1 MDQFSPRLD
10 LSYIEKDGPLQNE
23 RMDLSYIEKDGPP
36 FGRSSFHFGK
46 SQHEIMKPQRQFL
59 ELPLFFYALIAPFKQ
74 A

>member
-1 MDQFSPRLD
+1 
-10 LSYIEKDGPLQNE
+10 
-23 RMDLSYIEKDGPP
+23 MDLSYIEKDGPP
-36 FGRSSFHFGK
+36 FGRSSFHVGK